1 MYYNSTS
8 ESGQTLINFANRA
21 KAQDLII
28 LDFFQSNP
36 HKSYT
41 AWEAWEG
48 LSALGH
54 MMLFTSVRRGI
65 TDLVK
70 ASLLI
75 NTGEKVI
82 ERYNRP
88 NFKFKLNQ

>member
-1 MYYNSTS
+1 MYYNTTS
-8 ESGQTLINFANRA
+8 ESGQTLINFTNRA
-21 KAQDLII
+21 KAQDIII

-36 HKSYT
+36 NKSYT

-48 LSALGH
+48 LNSLGH

-65 TDLVK
+65 TNLVK